1 MNEPIDYK
9 YIADNWKERW
19 RERSGELDNS
29 IACTDYW
36 RKKSMAQEKELALYK
51 RDVVDLQERVEI
63 WRKTAWDREDEMEDV
78 KRVAA
83 IDRKDAIE
91 AVANADKWQDK
102 FETAMDQLKDAGIEF
117 DAELS
122 PDNA

>member
-1 MNEPIDYK
+1 MDTTISEATFLNIVLTLGNEIERLSVRN
-9 YIADNWKERW
+9 ADLERT
-19 RERSGELDNS
+19 S
-29 IACTDYW
+29 
-36 RKKSMAQEKELALYK
+36 
-51 RDVVDLQERVEI
+51 
-63 WRKTAWDREDEMEDV
+63 
-78 KRVAA
+78 A